1 MLLKVDSY
9 WLCANISITLTDNYS
24 YLDGE
29 AQARNVWT
37 GKNSNDLDADRLTG
51 QDQRQNGHLG
61 MYVLVLPLPGLYP
74 CVISGQWF
82 N

>member
-1 MLLKVDSY
+1 MNSRRPF
-9 WLCANISITLTDNYS
+9 LTGNYS

-37 GKNSNDLDADRLTG
+37 GNNSNDLDADRLTG

>member
-1 MLLKVDSY
+1 MNSRRPF
-9 WLCANISITLTDNYS
+9 LTGNYS

-37 GKNSNDLDADRLTG
+37 GNNSNDLDADRLTG

-61 MYVLVLPLPGLYP
+61 MYA
-74 CVISGQWF
+74 F
-82 N
+82 